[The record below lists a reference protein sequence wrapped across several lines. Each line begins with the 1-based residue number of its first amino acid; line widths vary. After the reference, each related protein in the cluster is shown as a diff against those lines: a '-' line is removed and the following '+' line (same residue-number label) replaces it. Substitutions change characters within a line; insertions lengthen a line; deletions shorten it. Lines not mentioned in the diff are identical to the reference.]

1 MKVVIIVQARM
12 TSTRLPGKILLPVLG
27 KPLLEY
33 QIERLKR
40 CNKADGIVIAT
51 TINASDDVLVEKAKQ
66 WGVGCYRGDEEDV
79 LSRYCEAAADFEA
92 DAIVRIT
99 SDCPLIDPAV
109 VDRVINAFIAHPK
122 RYDYVSNILHRTY
135 PRGMDT
141 EVVSAATLLKVAQ
154 LTQEPRF
161 REHVTAFIY
170 QNPEMFQIHGVEFDR
185 DESRHRWTV
194 DTIEDFELI
203 RRILEAL
210 YPTTPMFS
218 LEEIIKLIAFH
229 PDWVLVNEK
238 VEQKKV

>member
-40 CNKADGIVIAT
+40 CKMADEIVIAT
-51 TINASDDVLVEKAKQ
+51 TRNKTDDLIDEHANK
-66 WGVGCYRGDEEDV
+66 WGIGCYRGDEEDV
-79 LSRYCEAAADFEA
+79 LSRYCEAAERFGADV
-92 DAIVRIT
+92 IVRVT

-109 VDRVINAFIAHPK
+109 IDRVVTDFTTCPK
-122 RYDYVSNILHRTY
+122 RYDYVSNVFRRTY

-141 EVVSAATLLKVAQ
+141 EVVSAVTLSRVAL

-170 QNPEMFQIHGVEFDR
+170 QNPELFQIHGVEYDR

-194 DTIEDFELI
+194 DTPEDFELI
-203 RRILEAL
+203 RRILESL
-210 YPTTPMFS
+210 YPIRPMFS
-218 LEEIIKLIAFH
+218 LEDILQLLDDK
-229 PDWVLVNEK
+229 PDWVLINAEVNQRQ
-238 VEQKKV
+238 V